1 MSKSDTNSTNVES
14 VATISLTIDNQVYG
28 VEKGQNLLQA
38 CLSLGLDLPYF
49 CWHPSMGS
57 VGSCRQ
63 CAVTQYQ
70 NSEDTRGRLV
80 MSCMATVSEGMIIS
94 LQDDKSQQFR
104 KTNIA
109 AIMTNHPHDCPVCEE
124 GGNCHLQDMTLMSK
138 HITRRYPGKKRTH
151 LNQFLGPLL
160 NHEMNRCIGCYRCV
174 RFYRDYCGGNDLN
187 VFGSKSHLYFG
198 RAESGILE
206 SPFSGNLAEVCPTGV
221 FTDKPFSHHYSRKW
235 DLQTAPVVCP
245 HCSLGCNL
253 TLGERSESIRRVTN
267 RHHDAINGHF
277 LCNTGLFGY
286 EHVNHN
292 ERLEWPLKRNNE
304 HKSTDVLTQEQTQAL
319 LAEYC
324 HNPKENC
331 IAVGS
336 VRTHIENNG
345 ALLKLV
351 GETQFYLGI
360 NDSHAQLLDL
370 LCKTYSETSLTP
382 MSLTEI
388 ETCDAT
394 LIINED
400 ITHTAPRLALSVR
413 QMSRNAGLK
422 KAANLG
428 VQHWQ
433 DGAVRNIAQTTL
445 SPLHIIE
452 SQACELTPIATQSII
467 LHPAEQIRLL
477 EEVAFLLDDRL
488 FNTSQDQNRSEMSA
502 SNEARNIVDDLL
514 SAQRPLVLT
523 GIQSRDIHLLSLS
536 IKIAN
541 SLKQLNQNAGFYAAT
556 QAGNDLHLGLLS
568 SNNSSNDSSDN
579 SYDDTNGRGPQGL
592 DSLIKR
598 LNSAPVETLIV
609 LETDLY
615 RYLDNTQLD
624 NALNNVKQIIVID
637 QLLTKTASMADL
649 ILPATSFAESYG
661 CDLSSEGRLQFS
673 FATMPQIKG
682 RLSPWQWLSTLV
694 GLPSYGELV
703 RWIAAKSAPL
713 KVIEAFAELTR
724 FNELS
729 PFKIARQTV
738 RDSGRTAIHAV
749 DDVKESQP
757 IIDLL
762 APINNSME
770 GVAGFRQTLVQP
782 ISVLPAN
789 QWSPKWNSDQGG
801 GHGREQGYEEA
812 NSLLS
817 IWNKGIKIFSTATPL
832 EIADPSSQSTN
843 SLSSLK
849 ESENARLGPMANL
862 YADFELAQYSAA
874 LVSLAPKKQ
883 ANIHPDTAAKWQLAE
898 GDIISLFKESTQI
911 GLECIFNSSQ
921 AKELILIPTEYFTRL
936 GDSAKWTRLST
947 PELTSELKQE
957 LAPASP
963 LDSLQELSQEPLQRP
978 SHEEET

>member
-1 MSKSDTNSTNVES
+1 MSKSNTDSNNIES
-14 VATISLTIDNQVYG
+14 VATLSLTIDSQIYHVD
-28 VEKGQNLLQA
+28 KGQNLLQA

-49 CWHPSMGS
+49 CWHPAMGS

-63 CAVTQYQ
+63 CAVMQYQ

-80 MSCMATVSEGMIIS
+80 MSCMTPVSEGMIVS

-104 KTNIA
+104 ETNIA

-138 HITRRYPGKKRTH
+138 HINRRYPGKKRTH

-174 RFYRDYCGGNDLN
+174 RFYRDYCGGNDFN

-198 RAESGILE
+198 RAQSGVLE
-206 SPFSGNLAEVCPTGV
+206 NHFSGNLAEVCPTGV

-235 DLQTAPVVCP
+235 DLQTAPVICP

-253 TLGERSESIRRVTN
+253 TLGERSGSIRRVTN
-267 RHHDAINGHF
+267 RHHHDVNGHF

-286 EHVNHN
+286 EHANHS

-304 HKSTDVLTQEQTQAL
+304 RKTTDILTPEQAQSL
-319 LAEYC
+319 LTEYC
-324 HNPKENC
+324 VQPKSSC

-351 GETQFYLGI
+351 GDEQFYLGI
-360 NDSHAQLLDL
+360 NDNHAQMLGL

-388 ETCDAT
+388 ETCDVA

-400 ITHTAPRLALSVR
+400 ISHTAPRLALSVR

-422 KAANLG
+422 QAANLG
-428 VQHWQ
+428 IQHWQ
-433 DGAVRNIAQTTL
+433 DGAARNIAQTTL

-452 SQACELTPIATQSII
+452 SQASELSPIATQSLI
-467 LHPAEQIRLL
+467 LHPDEQMVLLAQIASLLDARLL
-477 EEVAFLLDDRL
+477 D
-488 FNTSQDQNRSEMSA
+488 TSQNKNEL
-502 SNEARNIVDDLL
+502 NEADESVSSKAKTIVGDLL
-514 SAQRPLVLT
+514 NAERPLVLT
-523 GIQSRDIHLLSLS
+523 GIQSRDINLLSLS
-536 IKIAN
+536 IRIGN
-541 SLKQLNQNAGFYAAT
+541 TLKQLNQSAGFYAVT
-556 QAGNDLHLGLLS
+556 QAGNDLHLGTFPS
-568 SNNSSNDSSDN
+568 DDTSNDINNRSS
-579 SYDDTNGRGPQGL
+579 QGL

-598 LNSAPVETLIV
+598 LNSGPVDTLIV

-615 RYLDNTQLD
+615 RYLDSSQLD

-673 FATMPQIKG
+673 FATQSPIKD
-682 RLSPWQWLSTLV
+682 RLPPWQWLSTLIE
-694 GLPSYGELV
+694 LPSYAELV
-703 RWIAAKSAPL
+703 LWISTKLTPL
-713 KVIEAFAELTR
+713 KAIEAFAELTR

-729 PFKIARQTV
+729 PFRIARQTV
-738 RDSGRTAIHAV
+738 RASARTAIDSV

-757 IIDLL
+757 PIDLN

-770 GVAGFRQTLVQP
+770 GVAGFRQILVQP

-789 QWSPKWNSDQGG
+789 QWSPKWNSDQGASRG
-801 GHGREQGYEEA
+801 INNHGET

-817 IWNKGIKIFSTATPL
+817 IWNKGIKIFTATGSMS
-832 EIADPSSQSTN
+832 ITDPCSPPIN
-843 SLSSLK
+843 SISALNK
-849 ESENARLGPMANL
+849 VEHTRLGPIANI
-862 YADFELAQYSAA
+862 YADFELAQYSTA
-874 LVSLAPKKQ
+874 LASLVPTKQ
-883 ANIHPDTAAKWQLAE
+883 ASIHPETAKKWQLLK
-898 GDIISLFKESTQI
+898 GDTIKLFTQNTSVE
-911 GLECIFNSSQ
+911 LKCICNSSQ
-921 AKELILIPTEYFTRL
+921 AKELILVPSEYFLQL
-936 GDSAKWTRLST
+936 GAWVKWTRLS
-947 PELTSELKQE
+947 PSELRQKQ
-957 LAPASP
+957 ASQSS
-963 LDSLQELSQEPLQRP
+963 LNSLQKQSQAQSTEQSKEPLQRA
-978 SHEEET
+978 SHEDET

>member
-1 MSKSDTNSTNVES
+1 MSKSDTDSNNVKS
-14 VATISLTIDNQVYG
+14 VATLSLTIDNQIYHVD
-28 VEKGQNLLQA
+28 KGQNLLQA
-38 CLSLGLDLPYF
+38 CLSLGLNLPYF

-63 CAVTQYQ
+63 CAVMQYQ
-70 NSEDTRGRLV
+70 NSEDIRGRLV
-80 MSCMATVSEGMIIS
+80 MSCMTPVSEGMIVS

-104 KTNIA
+104 ETNIA

-138 HITRRYPGKKRTH
+138 HISRRYPGKKRTH

-174 RFYRDYCGGNDLN
+174 RFYRDYCGGSDLN

-198 RAESGILE
+198 RAESGVLE

-253 TLGERSESIRRVTN
+253 TLGERSGSIRRVTN
-267 RHHDAINGHF
+267 RQHNDINGHF

-286 EHVNHN
+286 EHVNHS

-304 HKSTDVLTQEQTQAL
+304 RKTTDILTPEQAQAL
-319 LAEYC
+319 LSEYC
-324 HNPKENC
+324 NKPKGNC

-351 GETQFYLGI
+351 GEAQFYLGI
-360 NDSHAQLLDL
+360 NDSHAQLLNL
-370 LCKTYSETSLTP
+370 LCKTYNDTSLSP

-400 ITHTAPRLALSVR
+400 ITHTAPRLALSLR

-422 KAANLG
+422 HAAKLG

-445 SPLHIIE
+445 SPLHIVE
-452 SQACELTPIATQSII
+452 SQASELTSIATQSMV
-467 LHPAEQIRLL
+467 LHPTEQIVLL
-477 EEVAFLLDDRL
+477 EEIASLLDEKLLGTHQSPDE
-488 FNTSQDQNRSEMSA
+488 SV
-502 SNEARNIVDDLL
+502 SNEAKSIVDDLL

-523 GIQSRDIHLLSLS
+523 GVQSRDIHLVSLS
-536 IKIAN
+536 IQIAN
-541 SLKQLNQNAGFYAAT
+541 TLKQLNPNTGFYAAT
-556 QAGNDLHLGLLS
+556 QAANDLHLGLLLNDE
-568 SNNSSNDSSDN
+568 SNKGPNDGASDG
-579 SYDDTNGRGPQGL
+579 SRVQGL
-592 DSLIKR
+592 DSLLER
-598 LNSAPVETLIV
+598 LNTESVETLII

-624 NALNNVKQIIVID
+624 NALNKVKQIIVID

-649 ILPATSFAESYG
+649 ILPATSFSESYG
-661 CDLSSEGRLQFS
+661 CSLSSEGRLQFS
-673 FATMPQIKG
+673 FATMSPIKD
-682 RLSPWQWLSTLV
+682 RLAPWRWLSTLIA
-694 GLPSYGELV
+694 LPSYGELV
-703 RWIAAKSAPL
+703 RWISAKLSPL
-713 KVIEAFAELTR
+713 KKMESFAELTR

-729 PFKIARQTV
+729 PFRIARQTV
-738 RDSGRTAIHAV
+738 RDSSRTAIHAV

-757 IIDLL
+757 IIDLM

-789 QWSPKWNSDQGG
+789 RWSPKWNSDQGESRG
-801 GHGREQGYEEA
+801 QISHDQA
-812 NSLLS
+812 TDSLWS
-817 IWNKGIKIFSTATPL
+817 IWNKGIKIFPTSSSMKITAPCY
-832 EIADPSSQSTN
+832 PSAQS
-843 SLSSLK
+843 LA
-849 ESENARLGPMANL
+849 SEHDNDKIRLGATANL
-862 YADFELAQYSAA
+862 YADFELAQYSTA
-874 LVSLAPKKQ
+874 LASLAPEKR
-883 ANIHPDTAAKWQLAE
+883 ASIHPETAKKWQLAE
-898 GDIISLFKESTQI
+898 GDTISLYTANTQV
-911 GLECIFNSSQ
+911 GLTCILNSSQ
-921 AKELILIPTEYFTRL
+921 SKELILIPSEYFSRL
-936 GDSAKWTRLST
+936 GTWVKWTRLST
-947 PELTSELKQE
+947 PELTSEPMQE
-957 LAPASP
+957 LAPQSSP
-963 LDSLQELSQEPLQRP
+963 KSMQEQLQTPLQHP
-978 SHEEET
+978 SHEEKT